1 MSFFHFKYFSIQQA
15 NSAMKV
21 GTDALLL
28 GSFIEISN
36 RDIPKKALDIGTGT
50 GVLSLMLAQRFSV
63 IEIDAIDIDTESA
76 LEATLNFEN
85 SPWNSR
91 LKCNCSS
98 LQEWHSAERYDLI
111 VSNPPFYTS
120 HNPNTDIRKANAR
133 HALGLPIHVFS
144 ENIKRLLSPSG
155 ELWIIVPFE
164 DRFLWSNQLNESGL
178 HVYRDIEICGKETLA
193 PNRSILAF
201 SFLKRD
207 IQKDEMTVR
216 QLNGSYT
223 EAYVQLTAEFH
234 DRKLT
239 S

>member
-1 MSFFHFKYFSIQQA
+1 
-15 NSAMKV
+15 MKV

-28 GSFIEISN
+28 GSFIKISN
-36 RDIPKKALDIGTGT
+36 RGSLKKVLDIGTGT
-50 GVLSLMLAQRFSV
+50 GVLSLMLAQRFSE

-85 SPWNSR
+85 SPWHSR
-91 LKCNCSS
+91 LKCNHSS
-98 LQEWHSAERYDLI
+98 LQEWRPSARYDLI

-120 HNPNTDIRKANAR
+120 HNPNTDSRKANAR
-133 HALGLPIHVFS
+133 HAQSLPINVFS
-144 ENIKRLLSPSG
+144 ENIKHLLDPSG

-164 DRFLWSNQLNESGL
+164 DRFLWCKELNESGL
-178 HVYRDIEICGKETLA
+178 HMYRKVEICGKETLA

-207 IQKDEMTVR
+207 IQKDELAVR